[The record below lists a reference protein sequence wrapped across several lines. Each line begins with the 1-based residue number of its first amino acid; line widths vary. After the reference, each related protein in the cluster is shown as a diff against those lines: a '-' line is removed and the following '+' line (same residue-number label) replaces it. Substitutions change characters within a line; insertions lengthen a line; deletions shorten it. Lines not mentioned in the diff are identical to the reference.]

1 MGIVELILIGLS
13 LAMDAL
19 AVSVGKGLAV
29 LRPTWRQA
37 ACVGLWFGGFQAL
50 MPLAGWA
57 LGTAFAS
64 YIQAVDHWV
73 AFGLLA
79 LIGGNMIREA
89 VQDSKAAKAAAAE
102 PGEAGE
108 SAEASSDSSA
118 VSFAPKTMVF
128 LAIATSIDAFATG
141 IDFALLNVDIWL
153 AIALIGA
160 ITFILSAVGLL
171 FGGLLGE
178 RFRSRAQIA
187 GGAVLIL
194 IGVKILIEHLFF
206 G

>member
-1 MGIVELILIGLS
+1 
-13 LAMDAL
+13 
-19 AVSVGKGLAV
+19 
-29 LRPTWRQA
+29 
-37 ACVGLWFGGFQAL
+37 
-50 MPLAGWA
+50 
-57 LGTAFAS
+57 
-64 YIQAVDHWV
+64 
-73 AFGLLA
+73 
-79 LIGGNMIREA
+79 
-89 VQDSKAAKAAAAE
+89 
-102 PGEAGE
+102 
-108 SAEASSDSSA
+108 
-118 VSFAPKTMVF
+118 MVF